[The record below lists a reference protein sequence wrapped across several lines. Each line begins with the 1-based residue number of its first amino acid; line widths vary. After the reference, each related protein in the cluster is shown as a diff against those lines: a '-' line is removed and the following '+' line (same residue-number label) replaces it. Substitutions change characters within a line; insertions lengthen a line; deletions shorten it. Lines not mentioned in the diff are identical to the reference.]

1 MKRSEQFLLGVINN
15 HIILGEIEIRDWN
28 GYDEFSASFDVGEA
42 FNIDID
48 KNEIED
54 YWNDYW
60 DILTDTQKLEIL
72 DDGEI
77 TKRDWLDERVDNTHY
92 TNIKDCSCTDLEMD
106 FNDITI
112 NFESISCGQHDV
124 REDVCFNQMIFTNKE
139 AFDMLMY
146 LWDNYHIKKI
156 DDEGKEQ
163 FNKIIEL
170 LNDYN
175 WYDGEKVEEFIRE
188 NLKY

>member
-15 HIILGEIEIRDWN
+15 QIILGEIEIRDWN

-54 YWNDYW
+54 YWDDYW

-92 TNIKDCSCTDLEMD
+92 TNIRDCSCTDLEMD
-106 FNDITI
+106 FNGITI

-124 REDVCFNQMIFTNKE
+124 REDVYFNQMIFTNKE
-139 AFDMLMY
+139 AFDMLMN
-146 LWDNYHIKKI
+146 LWDNYHLKKI
-156 DDEGKEQ
+156 DDEDKEQ